1 VASKSKTG
9 GYTIRLVKEVE
20 EYDLP
25 ELPDFLKE
33 DLDYI
38 YTKAL
43 EHSPYDPPYGIKA
56 HKLSRILRNHRATEI
71 GLGSGES
78 YRLVYHI
85 KEKPAPRTV
94 WIYSF
99 AEHNQ
104 AYDRA
109 EERVESRQKSR
120 RKNKKKKK

>member
-56 HKLSRILRNHRATEI
+56 HKLSRILRNHRAIEI
-71 GLGSGES
+71 GLGSGDS
-78 YRLVYHI
+78 YRLVYRI
-85 KEKPAPRTV
+85 RDKQAPRTV

-99 AEHNQ
+99 AEHDR
-104 AYDRA
+104 AYWRA
-109 EERVESRQKSR
+109 EERVRSKQKKR
-120 RKNKKKKK
+120 RANKKK